1 MAIENTP
8 SIVNDPR
15 VNDMRGAIEHRA
27 TWMALM
33 LDEMEKGGV
42 DWEAIGRA
50 AILRCGAFHGKHKFT
65 ATDDPKVLGREFAND
80 LFTKI
85 FEMEMKELSDEK
97 FEVHFHYCPL
107 VSAWKKQG
115 IGDEKCKTLCDMAMD
130 GDRGIIS
137 AFPGFEFE
145 LGETIAKGEGF
156 CRIIV
161 RRKQ

>member
-8 SIVNDPR
+8 QITADPA

-27 TWMALM
+27 TWCYL
-33 LDEMEKGGV
+33 LVDELRKAGV
-42 DWEAIGRA
+42 DWERIARA
-50 AILRCGAFHGKHKFT
+50 AIRRCGVFHGTTKFT
-65 ATDDPKVLGREFAND
+65 ATEDVSALGKEFASP
-80 LFTKI
+80 LFSKI
-85 FEMEMKELSDEK
+85 FEMDVKERSRER

-115 IGDEKCKTLCDMAMD
+115 ASDEECRTLCDIAMD

-137 AFPGFEFE
+137 AFPAFDFE

-161 RRKQ
+161 KQRA